1 MKEPAHVANH
11 DAKKNPPAAENKPAT
26 PLGDSAKST
35 SETPKITAAPR
46 AEVPAYDGSAAPGF
60 VGQPEVV
67 EVRIPSREETDQ
79 HLYWIGLTKDCPID
93 QAGVAGATFMKA
105 SFAPG
110 RNAAGVEEASLRN
123 DGILCRLSDVDKAEV
138 LARIALK
145 GVRVSSRGRRA
156 ELSKLEFDCTPLA
169 WFAWMVRVQEGF
181 RPLADYHVLPPTL
194 AKRPTAAKIPALD
207 MSSPV
212 TAETRASVGLHVM
225 PDSGNEPSRG
235 YSDVSRENAV
245 PVLGNNGV
253 GV

>member
-1 MKEPAHVANH
+1 MADKPT
-11 DAKKNPPAAENKPAT
+11 KNPNQPVAENKPAT
-26 PLGDSAKST
+26 PLGDSATKPAT
-35 SETPKITAAPR
+35 SAATAPAATPAPLNPPSDLY
-46 AEVPAYDGSAAPGF
+46 AGGNAPGF
-60 VGQPEVV
+60 VGAAETV
-67 EVRIPSREETDQ
+67 EIRIPSREETDQ

-123 DGILCRLSDVDKAEV
+123 DGILCRLSDVEKREV

-145 GVRVSSRGRRA
+145 GVRVESRGRRA
-156 ELSKLEFDCTPLA
+156 HLSALEFDCTPLA
-169 WFAWMVRVQEGF
+169 WFAWMVRVQDGF
-181 RPLADYHVLPPTL
+181 RPLADYHKLPPTL
-194 AKRPTAAKIPALD
+194 AARPANARIPALD

-225 PDSGNEPSRG
+225 ADDNAPSRG
-235 YSDVSRENAV
+235 YSDVSRADAV